1 MSKIDRPPNRKV
13 CPGWRRCV
21 RSDTW
26 FGGDDITLLLLCAVC
41 CGEWRCCVSLITVIT
56 VKLIKTTIGL
66 ILYCCLIEHL
76 KKKKARC
83 TICGGVRLLPGSKTH
98 QEIKTESYQ
107 RKSVWT
113 CLVDWTVSADQF
125 QSALSVL
132 RGSFSIQTL
141 TPSVPWH
148 CSLFV
153 WGLKLSLCHLCF
165 LTPAPSPE

>member
-1 MSKIDRPPNRKV
+1 M
-13 CPGWRRCV
+13 
-21 RSDTW
+21 
-26 FGGDDITLLLLCAVC
+26 
-41 CGEWRCCVSLITVIT
+41 SLITVIT

-113 CLVDWTVSADQF
+113 CLVD
-125 QSALSVL
+125 
-132 RGSFSIQTL
+132 
-141 TPSVPWH
+141 
-148 CSLFV
+148 
-153 WGLKLSLCHLCF
+153 
-165 LTPAPSPE
+165 